1 MRSRLFLI
9 GCATLALCAAP
20 ASATV
25 VNKILATIDGE
36 PVTLY
41 ELDNFTAK
49 VSRGQAG
56 ASPDQMLDMLITD
69 RLLQKEVSDKGI
81 VVRDE
86 DIDQY
91 IESIKERNHINDEQL
106 KQALTAQ
113 GMTMESYRK
122 QVREEIQKAQLINR
136 EIRGKVNVTPEEVER
151 YYQAHMTEYSTP
163 ERMHLE
169 HILLRLSPDASGAE
183 VSAAMAKADSIYR
196 RLQDGADFAEMARQ
210 YSEDP
215 AGKDGGDLGW
225 MQPGE
230 MLEPFEK
237 AATALKPGE
246 ISKPVRTSVGIHII
260 KLEEREGASHEA
272 LDKLA
277 AGIKEQLYN
286 AALEDRY
293 QKWLTEE
300 LRKSHVVEMVQ

>member
-1 MRSRLFLI
+1 MRSRLILI
-9 GCATLALCAAP
+9 GCAALALAALP
-20 ASATV
+20 ARAAV
-25 VNKILATIDGE
+25 VDRILATVDGD

-41 ELDNFTAK
+41 ELDTFAAK
-49 VSRGQAG
+49 MHGQQG
-56 ASPDQMLDMLITD
+56 SSQDQLLDMLITD

-91 IESIKERNHINDEQL
+91 IQSIKDRNHINDDQL
-106 KQALTAQ
+106 KQALSAQ
-113 GMTMESYRK
+113 GMTMEGYRK

-151 YYQAHMTEYSTP
+151 YYKAHLQDYSTP
-163 ERMHLE
+163 ERLHLR
-169 HILLRLSPDASGAE
+169 HILLRLPPDASGAQ
-183 VSAAMAKADSIYR
+183 VSATMAKAEDIYQ
-196 RLQDGADFAEMARQ
+196 RLEKGADFATMARE

-225 MQPGE
+225 MHLGE
-230 MLEPFEK
+230 MLEPIEK
-237 AATALKPGE
+237 AAMALKPGE
-246 ISKPVRTSVGIHII
+246 ISKPVRSSVGIHII
-260 KLEEREGASHEA
+260 KLEAREGASHEP

-300 LRKSHVVEMVQ
+300 LRKRHVVEMVQ